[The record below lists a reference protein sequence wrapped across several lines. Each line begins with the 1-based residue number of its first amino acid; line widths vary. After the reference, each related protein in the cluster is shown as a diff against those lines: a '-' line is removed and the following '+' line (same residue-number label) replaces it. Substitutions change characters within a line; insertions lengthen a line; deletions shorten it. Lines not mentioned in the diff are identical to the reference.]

1 MSLGKDLAS
10 IRKSQ
15 NLSLEDIQN
24 AVKIPLDTLESIEN
38 ESIFSDSTK
47 NKTYV
52 RSFVRSYAKVLKI
65 DDQDI
70 VQALDELEEGVY
82 AGSLMGDPSERYD
95 DPEFELKP
103 RETLSAQPAT
113 ETETDELSH
122 SAKADKTTPTPPAQ
136 TEQETINWADMGRKF
151 TTASRSSRV
160 WLIISITI
168 IFGLII
174 GSGYIYWDNI
184 AGAFNSEE
192 VAAETP
198 TSDLNNTEQNAAP
211 PAVIDSSAINDEQSS
226 EVETQQPT
234 ENITDENTSTE
245 PVQLGD
251 TLTISVYAAYGQLE
265 PVRITSDLN
274 WRTNPFW
281 MEQGESYYFDF
292 NDTLLVRGQYSR
304 LLLMFNGHVIENPRQ
319 NYFNTAF
326 NSIMITRDVLDQP
339 RYLTPPPDEFPL
351 DVAPPD
357 STVYRLR
364 F

>member
-24 AVKIPLDTLESIEN
+24 AIKIPLTTLQSIEN
-38 ESIFSDSTK
+38 NSIFSDSGK

-65 DDQDI
+65 DDDEI
-70 VQALDELEEGVY
+70 VQALDEVEEGTY
-82 AGSLMGDPSERYD
+82 SGSLIGDSAEEMTEAQFNLDPKDTLPSESPD
-95 DPEFELKP
+95 QDQHPLQEPEPKP
-103 RETLSAQPAT
+103 EST
-113 ETETDELSH
+113 EPK
-122 SAKADKTTPTPPAQ
+122 KAPPAP
-136 TEQETINWADMGRKF
+136 EEDFINWADMGRKF
-151 TTASRSSRV
+151 TTVSKNSRV
-160 WLIISITI
+160 WVFVLILVIAGSLATTGY
-168 IFGLII
+168 IFWNDI
-174 GSGYIYWDNI
+174 GS
-184 AGAFNSEE
+184 FFESET
-192 VAAETP
+192 A
-198 TSDLNNTEQNAAP
+198 
-211 PAVIDSSAINDEQSS
+211 
-226 EVETQQPT
+226 ETQQPT
-234 ENITDENTSTE
+234 TSQPDQSAIPPAPVDSSAIVANNENE
-245 PVQLGD
+245 LGETPANANEQTTTPDPIELDD

-265 PVRITSDLN
+265 PIRVTSDLN

-339 RYLTPPPDEFPL
+339 RYLAPPPSEFPL
-351 DVAPPD
+351 SIGPPD
-357 STVYRLR
+357 STVYRIR